1 MEKSPMNTA
10 GVGTTDDSA
19 RVAWLEDPGRDFP
32 YYRGRPVAL
41 TASQWLLVMA
51 AVGVGFMAVA
61 LPIAWPGGMVGS
73 FVPAI
78 LLFVIPLGA
87 LALVAG
93 GSWRALFGRV
103 SGREIKWMVL
113 FALLN
118 IVVTMCIGAV
128 VTAFVEVEANAAIAS
143 IVGLDT
149 AGRVMFLV
157 KIALQLLGEEVIS
170 ILPFLA
176 LLTLFTQRFGVSRRA
191 AIAGAWLLSALL
203 FGLAHLPT
211 YGWNLVQCIVVIGSA
226 RLVLTLPW
234 IMTKNLWVSTGAHVL
249 NDWALMSMGLLGA
262 MLASQA

>member
-1 MEKSPMNTA
+1 MHMS
-10 GVGTTDDSA
+10 GVRPTDDSA
-19 RVAWLEDPGRDFP
+19 RFAWLEDPGRDFP
-32 YYRGRPVAL
+32 YYRGQPVAL
-41 TASQWLLVMA
+41 TGWQWLIVMA
-51 AVGVGFMAVA
+51 AVGVGFTAVA
-61 LPIAWPGGMVGS
+61 LPVAWPGGMLGS

-78 LLFVIPLGA
+78 LLFAIPLGA

-103 SGREIKWMVL
+103 SGREVKWMVL

-128 VTAFVEVEANAAIAS
+128 VAAFIEVEPNAAIGS
-143 IVGLDT
+143 IVGLDA
-149 AGRVMFLV
+149 AGRVLFLI

-176 LLTLFTQRFGVSRRA
+176 LLTLFTRRFGVSRRA
-191 AIAGAWLLSALL
+191 GIVGAWLLSALL

-211 YGWNLVQCIVVIGSA
+211 YGWNLVQCILIIGGA

-249 NDWALMSMGLLGA
+249 NDWLLMSMGLLGS

>member
-1 MEKSPMNTA
+1 MNA
-10 GVGTTDDSA
+10 SGARTTDYSA
-19 RVAWLEDPGRDFP
+19 RFAWLEDPGRDFP
-32 YYRGRPVAL
+32 YYRGQPVAL
-41 TASQWLLVMA
+41 TAWQWLLVMA
-51 AVGVGFMAVA
+51 AVGVGFLAVA

-78 LLFVIPLGA
+78 LLFAIPFGA
-87 LALVAG
+87 LAFVAG

-118 IVVTMCIGAV
+118 IVVTMCIGTVMTTFVAV
-128 VTAFVEVEANAAIAS
+128 ETNAALGS
-143 IVGLDT
+143 IFGLDT
-149 AGRVMFLV
+149 ADRVLFLV
-157 KIALQLLGEEVIS
+157 KVALQLLGEEVTS

-176 LLTLFTQRFGVSRRA
+176 LLTLFTQGFGVSRRV
-191 AIAGAWLLSALL
+191 AIVGAWLLSALL

-211 YGWNLVQCIVVIGSA
+211 YGWNLVQCILIIGSA

-249 NDWALMSMGLLGA
+249 NDWLLMSMGLLGA
-262 MLASQA
+262 MVASQT

>member
-1 MEKSPMNTA
+1 MS
-10 GVGTTDDSA
+10 TTEDGG
-19 RVAWLEDPGRDFP
+19 RFAWLEDPGRDFP
-32 YYRGRPVAL
+32 YFRGQPVAL
-41 TASQWLLVMA
+41 TAWQWLLVMA
-51 AVGVGFMAVA
+51 AVGVGFMSVA
-61 LPIAWPGGMVGS
+61 LPFAWPGGMVGG

-87 LALVAG
+87 LAFVAG
-93 GSWRALFGRV
+93 SAWRALFGRV

-118 IVVTMCIGAV
+118 IVVTLCVGAV

-143 IVGLDT
+143 VVGLDT
-149 AGRVMFLV
+149 AGRVLFLV

-176 LLTLFTQRFGVSRRA
+176 LLTLFTRRFGASRRG
-191 AIAGAWLLSALL
+191 AIVGAWLLSALL

-211 YGWNLVQCIVVIGSA
+211 YGWNLVQCIVIIGTA

-234 IMTKNLWVSTGAHVL
+234 IITKNLWVSTGAHVL
-249 NDWALMSMGLLGA
+249 NDWALMSMGLLGST
-262 MLASQA
+262 LAGQT

>member
-1 MEKSPMNTA
+1 MKNAPMNT
-10 GVGTTDDSA
+10 DDPRTAEDGA
-19 RVAWLEDPGRDFP
+19 RFAWLEDPGRDFP

-41 TASQWLLVMA
+41 SAWQWLLVMA
-51 AVGVGFMAVA
+51 AVAVGFMAVA
-61 LPIAWPGGMVGS
+61 LPLAWPGGVLGG

-78 LLFVIPLGA
+78 LLFLIPLGT
-87 LALVAG
+87 LAFVAG

-103 SGREIKWMVL
+103 SGHEIKWMFL

-128 VTAFVEVEANAAIAS
+128 VSTLVEVEANAAIVS
-143 IVGLDT
+143 IVGLDAT
-149 AGRVMFLV
+149 GRVLFLV

-176 LLTLFTQRFGVSRRA
+176 LLTLFTQRLGASRRS
-191 AIAGAWLLSALL
+191 AIVGAWLLSALL

-211 YGWNLVQCIVVIGSA
+211 YGWNVTQSVLIIGAA

-249 NDWALMSMGLLGA
+249 NDWALLSMGLLGS
-262 MLASQA
+262 MLVGQP

>member
-1 MEKSPMNTA
+1 M
-10 GVGTTDDSA
+10 TTSGARPTEDSA
-19 RVAWLEDPGRDFP
+19 RFAWLEDPGRDFP
-32 YYRGRPVAL
+32 YYRGQPVAL
-41 TASQWLLVMA
+41 AAWQWLFVMA

-61 LPIAWPGGMVGS
+61 LPIAWPGGMLGG
-73 FVPAI
+73 FVPSI

-128 VTAFVEVEANAAIAS
+128 VTTLVEVEANAAIGS
-143 IVGLDT
+143 IVGLETTD
-149 AGRVMFLV
+149 RVLFLV
-157 KIALQLLGEEVIS
+157 KVALQLLGEEAIS

-176 LLTLFTQRFGVSRRA
+176 LLTLFTRRFGASRRG
-191 AIAGAWLLSALL
+191 AIVVAWLLSALL

-211 YGWNLVQCIVVIGSA
+211 YGWNLVQCILIIGSA

-262 MLASQA
+262 MLASQT